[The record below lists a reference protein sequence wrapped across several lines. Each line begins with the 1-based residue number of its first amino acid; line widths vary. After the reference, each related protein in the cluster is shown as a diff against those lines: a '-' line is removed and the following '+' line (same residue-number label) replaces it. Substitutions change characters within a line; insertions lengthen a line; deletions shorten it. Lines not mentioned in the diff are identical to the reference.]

1 MTIGVPTILPVYVR
15 NTGGYTD
22 TYKLTL
28 SQVSSPGNAN
38 VEIQSNEITV
48 YPDATGTF
56 TPTVLLLSS
65 QQTIIT
71 FTVTSKA
78 SGLWRRAS
86 VTISGE
92 SMYSMPD
99 LSLLSLLLI
108 PVAAAI
114 IYRKL

>member
-1 MTIGVPTILPVYVR
+1 MTVGVPTILPVYVR

-22 TYKLTL
+22 TYNLTL
-28 SQVSSPGNAN
+28 SQVSPDNAII
-38 VEIQSNEITV
+38 EIQSNEITV

-65 QQTIIT
+65 QQTTIT
-71 FTVTSKA
+71 FNVTSKA
-78 SGLWRRAS
+78 SGLWKPAS

-99 LSLLSLLLI
+99 ISLLSLLLI
-108 PVAAAI
+108 PAAAAI